1 MKSHQTLAKH
11 ILDAIDQIEQYTLNI
26 GKEEFLVNFMLQD
39 AVVRKLEIIG
49 EASRNISS
57 DVKEKFPDIP
67 WRDIIAMRNKLV
79 HEYFSVDA
87 ETVWNVVQLDISDL
101 KGYAQRVLNWEEF

>member
-1 MKSHQTLAKH
+1 
-11 ILDAIDQIEQYTLNI
+11 
-26 GKEEFLVNFMLQD
+26 
-39 AVVRKLEIIG
+39 
-49 EASRNISS
+49 
-57 DVKEKFPDIP
+57 
-67 WRDIIAMRNKLV
+67 MRNKLV